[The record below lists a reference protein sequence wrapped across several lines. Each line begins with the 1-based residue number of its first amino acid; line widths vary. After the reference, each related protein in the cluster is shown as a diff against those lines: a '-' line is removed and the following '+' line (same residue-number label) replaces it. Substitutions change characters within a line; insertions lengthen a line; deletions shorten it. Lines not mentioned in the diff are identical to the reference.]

1 MIMTAALRH
10 EISAYNLSAASE
22 NKIHDDTIAKKFG
35 FEGGL
40 VPGVE
45 VYAYMSH
52 LPVAHYGPDWL
63 SRGGAEVRLKKP
75 VYDGRIAVA
84 SADIGAD
91 GGLAIKVESEGVLCA
106 TGHADMPAKM
116 ATPRYDE
123 IPEAP
128 LPATEDRPPAAP
140 ESLVVGQV
148 MGTFKVTYDADESA
162 DYLDGARETLGLYA
176 KEKLIHPGLILRMG
190 NRALGQNVRLGPW
203 IHVGSKLRN
212 FAVAHVG
219 DELAARATVKAE
231 YEHKGHRF
239 AELDVI
245 VTANEKTCLT
255 RIHHTAIYQPRQVT
269 QAA

>member
-1 MIMTAALRH
+1 MTSALRH
-10 EISAYNLSAASE
+10 EVSAYNLSAASE

-35 FEGGL
+35 FKGGL

-52 LPVAHYGPDWL
+52 LPVAHYGPEWL

-84 SADIGAD
+84 SAEVEAD
-91 GGLAIKVESEGVLCA
+91 GGLLIKVESEGVLCA
-106 TGHADMPAKM
+106 TGHADMVADATTPAW
-116 ATPRYDE
+116 DE
-123 IPEAP
+123 IPEAQ
-128 LPATEDRPPAAP
+128 LPAMEDRPTAAP

-148 MGTFKVTYDADESA
+148 MGTFKTSYSADESA
-162 DYLDGARETLGLYA
+162 EYLEGARGTLDLYA
-176 KEKLIHPGLILRMG
+176 KERIIHPGLILRMG
-190 NRALGQNVRLGPW
+190 NRALGLNVRLGPW
-203 IHVGSKLRN
+203 IHVGSKLQN
-212 FAVAHVG
+212 FAIGREG
-219 DELAARATVKAE
+219 DELAARARVTAE

-245 VTANEKTCLT
+245 VTANEKICLA

-269 QAA
+269 EAA